1 MHPLVIEPIIR
12 NALLEDLGHGR
23 DITSQATIPSGKK
36 ATAVMRA
43 REAGVIAGIDVAV
56 MAFQLVDNALNIE
69 TFVQNGGTVSAG
81 ADILNVSGNAQSI
94 LIGERVALNFASH
107 LSGIAT
113 ATTKYV
119 EAIAGTKAKICCTR
133 KTLPGLRVLQKA
145 AVLAGGG
152 ANHRFGLDDCVLIKD
167 NHIAVAGGIAAVLD
181 ATKNKI
187 GHTTKIEIEVDTL
200 DQLRE
205 VMEHGGADIVMLDNM
220 APDMLKKAV
229 SMVDGTMITE
239 ASGGIT
245 LKNVRDIAEAGV
257 DYISVGA
264 LTHSVTVLD
273 LGLDISI

>member
-152 ANHRFGLDDCVLIKD
+152 ANHRFELDDCVLIKD